1 MRKAYIE
8 QLDKKYG
15 ETELARNLRKR
26 WEKNLNQAKNLFKQ
40 LINGGKSVFYAT
52 DKINKTL

>member
-26 WEKNLNQAKNLFKQ
+26 WKKNPNQAKNLFKQ